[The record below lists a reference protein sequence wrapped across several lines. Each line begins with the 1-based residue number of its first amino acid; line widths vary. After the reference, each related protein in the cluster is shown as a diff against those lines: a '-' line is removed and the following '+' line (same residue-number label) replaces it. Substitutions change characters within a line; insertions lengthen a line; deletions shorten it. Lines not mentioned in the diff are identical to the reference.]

1 MVTLPNV
8 GIVKAQ
14 STIYI
19 TADGTVE
26 GTDKIQRNGDTYTFT
41 GNISG
46 WIQVQRSNFLL
57 DGAGYALQVNKG
69 EGGKG
74 IDLSNGIGQDPS
86 RPEIVNVTI
95 KNMLILNFN
104 HGIYNRNTRNNTI
117 IGNYITN
124 CSTGIDLMG
133 SSNITIKNNTIAN
146 NVIGIDLTLVTA
158 VFTVSITEN
167 NMINDVVSSNNG
179 IWNTFTPSYSY
190 SLPDMNYWS
199 DYNGTDADGDGI
211 GDTPYISLI
220 NGAETGLIDYHPL
233 MQPVDV
239 TVIPEFLSFPTPI
252 PDVLP
257 TPKPEPFPTTIVA
270 SIALIVV
277 ISSVILVFFKKIKK

>member
-1 MVTLPNV
+1 MGERKEILILIVIIGSLIITLPN
-8 GIVKAQ
+8 INPVKAQ
-14 STIYI
+14 ETII
-19 TADGTVE
+19 INSDGSIE
-26 GTDKIQRNGDTYTFT
+26 GTNSIVYNGFNYTLTGNVSGKIMVQRNFT
-41 GNISG
+41 I
-46 WIQVQRSNFLL
+46 I
-57 DGAGYALQVNKG
+57 DGAGYTLQGNG
-69 EGGKG
+69 DGTG
-74 IDLSNGIGQDPS
+74 IDLSNGRGHDPS

-95 KNMLILNFN
+95 KNMLILNFSY
-104 HGIYNRNTRNNTI
+104 GILNRNTRNNTI

-133 SSNITIKNNTIAN
+133 SSNIIIKNNTIAN
-146 NVIGIDLTLVTA
+146 NVIGIDLTFVTY

-167 NMINDVVSSNNG
+167 NMINDLVSSNNG
-179 IWNTFTPSYSY
+179 IKTTFTPSSSY

-239 TVIPEFLSFPTPI
+239 TVIPEFPSWAPLLIMLVT
-252 PDVLP
+252 VMV
-257 TPKPEPFPTTIVA
+257 VA
-270 SIALIVV
+270 V
-277 ISSVILVFFKKIKK
+277 IYKRRLRPQIN

>member
-1 MVTLPNV
+1 MKKITTTFALLLIFSFVLV
-8 GIVKAQ
+8 SISEIGIVKAQ
-14 STIYI
+14 DTIYI
-19 TADGTVE
+19 RADGSVE
-26 GTDKIQRNGDTYTFT
+26 GTDKIQRNGDIYTFIDD
-41 GNISG
+41 ISG
-46 WIQVQRSNFLL
+46 WIQIQKSYIVL

-69 EGGKG
+69 ESGKG
-74 IDLSNGIGQDPS
+74 IDLSNGRGQDPS

-95 KNMLILNFN
+95 KNMSILNFSY
-104 HGIYNRNTRNNTI
+104 GIFNRNSRNNTI
-117 IGNYITN
+117 ISNYITN

-146 NVIGIDLTLVTA
+146 NVIGIDLTLVTE

-167 NMINDVVSSNNG
+167 NMINDLVSSNNG
-179 IWNTFTPSYSY
+179 IKTTFTPSDSY

-233 MQPVDV
+233 MEPVP
-239 TVIPEFLSFPTPI
+239 VIPEFPSWTPLLI
-252 PDVLP
+252 ML
-257 TPKPEPFPTTIVA
+257 VA
-270 SIALIVV
+270 VMIATV
-277 ISSVILVFFKKIKK
+277 IYKRRLRTQIS